1 MRKTIYL
8 SICILLLPMTLFA
21 QTSGKISGSIA
32 SSDGTPLV
40 GANVIVVG
48 TSLGSASGSDG
59 NYYILDVPTGT
70 YSVRADYIGYQ
81 SVTVSNVKVTN
92 SLTTDIDYTLQMSAV
107 AGAAVEIVAERSLIQ
122 KSATNT
128 TRVIDQEVINN
139 VAQRGVEN
147 LVAMQ
152 TGVVNSGGA
161 LYVRGSRS
169 GDMAYYVDGV
179 YTVNPFSLSNTS
191 VVSNAA
197 MEDIA
202 FQSGGFDAE
211 FGNSNGGMVNTT
223 TKSGTDQLI
232 ASAEFVTDLGSEAT
246 VNKNDLH
253 SYGYKLMNINV
264 GGPLMDNMKYFFSFE
279 NINYEDA
286 SPSTSYFPT
295 ISLDEIS
302 VPDTTSDGAPFG
314 FGSASFTEAEGLS
327 QMVSLGLVD
336 SLAAASALHYQF
348 QKNLWRHSAIDVF
361 RLSENV
367 REKA

>member
-1 MRKTIYL
+1 MRKAICL
-8 SICILLLPMTLFA
+8 SVCILLLPMTLFA
-21 QTSGKISGSIA
+21 QTSGKISGSIT
-32 SSDGTPLV
+32 SSDGTPLI
-40 GANVIVVG
+40 GANVVVVG

-81 SVTVSNVKVTN
+81 SVTVSNVKVSN
-92 SLTTDIDYTLQMSAV
+92 SLTTDIDYTLQTSAV
-107 AGAAVEIVAERSLIQ
+107 KGAAVEIVAERALIQ

-147 LVAMQ
+147 LIAMQ

-202 FQSGGFDAE
+202 FQSGGFDA
-211 FGNSNGGMVNTT
+211 
-223 TKSGTDQLI
+223 
-232 ASAEFVTDLGSEAT
+232 
-246 VNKNDLH
+246 
-253 SYGYKLMNINV
+253 
-264 GGPLMDNMKYFFSFE
+264 
-279 NINYEDA
+279 
-286 SPSTSYFPT
+286 
-295 ISLDEIS
+295 
-302 VPDTTSDGAPFG
+302 
-314 FGSASFTEAEGLS
+314 
-327 QMVSLGLVD
+327 
-336 SLAAASALHYQF
+336 
-348 QKNLWRHSAIDVF
+348 
-361 RLSENV
+361 
-367 REKA
+367 